1 MIAFQQ
7 FDVVKVPFPF
17 TELPFTKRRPAV
29 VLSSDSAFRFA
40 EGEPKVVLGMI
51 TSSKHKPWPLDTPIT
66 ALKETGLINDSLVR
80 LKIFTLDVSLVL
92 AKIGR
97 LSAADAEIVGNNLH
111 KLFAL
116 TPPLLQERGAG
127 GEVA

>member
-1 MIAFQQ
+1 MTHLAQ

-29 VLSSDSAFRFA
+29 VLSDEAAFRFSA
-40 EGEPKVVLGMI
+40 GEGKRVLAMI
-51 TSSKHKPWPLDTPIT
+51 TSSKHKPWPLDTNLSS
-66 ALKETGLINDSLVR
+66 LKDAGLTQDSLIR
-80 LKIFTLDVSLVL
+80 LKIFTLDESLIL

-97 LSAADAEIVGNNLH
+97 LSRKDRATLSANLA

-116 TPPLLQERGAG
+116 EKNA
-127 GEVA
+127 